1 MKGGIMTVEEDYI
14 GFIKFDKVVQFH
26 TRFNRKLAV
35 AVSYTDSPKFVYSS
49 IYMGYMQNGHFNGAY
64 NSDEIIDYIKTQME
78 GNEIFMAVYNA
89 YKQYDKDN
97 QGIFHISDNESRC
110 IAYTAA
116 RKFWDTCKPYCETP
130 VNFKY
135 TEYVDDVYTIH
146 CTYDKY
152 SNIPRV
158 HVSNKVGEQW
168 LIGTL
173 YPNETDLEKLK
184 QMAYT
189 KIKKEN

>member
-1 MKGGIMTVEEDYI
+1 MTIEEEYT

-26 TRFNRKLAV
+26 DRFNRKLAV
-35 AVSYTDSPKFVYSS
+35 EIAYINNPNFVYGRL
-49 IYMGYMQNGHFNGAY
+49 YVGYMQNGCFNGA
-64 NSDEIIDYIKTQME
+64 NSSDKLIDHIKMQME
-78 GNEIFMAVYNA
+78 NNEVFTAVYNA
-89 YKQYDKDN
+89 YQQYRKDV
-97 QGIFHISDNESRC
+97 QGVFRVSDDIRC
-110 IAYTAA
+110 VAYNAS

-158 HVSNKVGEQW
+158 HVATKVGEQW
-168 LIGTL
+168 LLDTV

-189 KIKKEN
+189 KIRKEN